1 MKHLLAALV
10 VALAAPVSAGTF
22 GPYSELL
29 VFGDSLSDPGNKA
42 KLTDN
47 TSPNPDFYPKRQF
60 TNGDTWAKQLGADIG
75 TNFAYGD
82 ARATENGDEFPDFS
96 AQVDL
101 FKAALADTDSPLN
114 VGDNPLAAVW
124 FGGNDLRDLSNDV
137 FAALATTP
145 DQAEFFK
152 KAKALADVKAV
163 EIAASIAGGVGRLAA
178 ETGLEDFLVFLAPD
192 LSTIPALVDS
202 DFAPLFLEVVNG
214 TNLAIQFFVDQV
226 AAAIP
231 TINVEYFDPN
241 LVAANI
247 LAAPAA
253 FGLDPEKTKSQCLS
267 TAGFCGLENAS
278 DYYFFDDI
286 HPTEKVHTVL
296 AEAVRAQVVPLPGG
310 LSLALGGFALLG
322 FAARRKRAA

>member
-124 FGGNDLRDLSNDV
+124 FGGNDLRD
-137 FAALATTP
+137 
-145 DQAEFFK
+145 
-152 KAKALADVKAV
+152 
-163 EIAASIAGGVGRLAA
+163 
-178 ETGLEDFLVFLAPD
+178 
-192 LSTIPALVDS
+192 
-202 DFAPLFLEVVNG
+202 
-214 TNLAIQFFVDQV
+214 
-226 AAAIP
+226 
-231 TINVEYFDPN
+231 
-241 LVAANI
+241 
-247 LAAPAA
+247 
-253 FGLDPEKTKSQCLS
+253 
-267 TAGFCGLENAS
+267 
-278 DYYFFDDI
+278 
-286 HPTEKVHTVL
+286 
-296 AEAVRAQVVPLPGG
+296 
-310 LSLALGGFALLG
+310 
-322 FAARRKRAA
+322 